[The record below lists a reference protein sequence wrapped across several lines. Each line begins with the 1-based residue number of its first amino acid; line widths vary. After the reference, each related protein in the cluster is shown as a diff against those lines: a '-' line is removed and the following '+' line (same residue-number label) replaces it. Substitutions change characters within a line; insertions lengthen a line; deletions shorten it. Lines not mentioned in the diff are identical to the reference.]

1 MLTDAVIV
9 LFSQLAGSFSFRS
22 VAMSQLGPFLFL
34 QLVNI
39 GSQYSYSSEDQS
51 EFLVVVSR
59 EFDEP
64 PRSADIK
71 PTDKEMVSHM
81 TVM

>member
-1 MLTDAVIV
+1 MNSPHHAHTHN
-9 LFSQLAGSFSFRS
+9 SSH
-22 VAMSQLGPFLFL
+22 L

-51 EFLVVVSR
+51 EFLVVVSK

-64 PRSADIK
+64 PRSADVK
-71 PTDKEMVSHM
+71 PTDKELVSFTDHL
-81 TVM
+81 TVTTSS

>member
-1 MLTDAVIV
+1 MNMNPPITHVYT
-9 LFSQLAGSFSFRS
+9 QL
-22 VAMSQLGPFLFL
+22 PHL

-51 EFLVVVSR
+51 EFLVVVSK

-64 PRSADIK
+64 PRSADVK
-71 PTDKEMVSHM
+71 PTDKELVSPL
-81 TVM
+81 VM

>member
-1 MLTDAVIV
+1 MLQK
-9 LFSQLAGSFSFRS
+9 LFLLLSLSWFKVFFPFS
-22 VAMSQLGPFLFL
+22 LLL

-51 EFLVVVSR
+51 EFLVVVSK

-64 PRSADIK
+64 PRSADVK

-81 TVM
+81 TVMR

>member
-1 MLTDAVIV
+1 MNPPITHIHTY
-9 LFSQLAGSFSFRS
+9 SSH
-22 VAMSQLGPFLFL
+22 L

-51 EFLVVVSR
+51 EFLVVVSK

-64 PRSADIK
+64 PRSADVK
-71 PTDKEMVSHM
+71 PTDKELVSLLII
-81 TVM
+81 

>member
-1 MLTDAVIV
+1 MHT
-9 LFSQLAGSFSFRS
+9 
-22 VAMSQLGPFLFL
+22 FLHAS

-51 EFLVVVSR
+51 EFLVVVGK

-64 PRSADIK
+64 PRSAEIK
-71 PTDKEMVSHM
+71 PTDKERVSLL
-81 TVM
+81 VM

>member
-1 MLTDAVIV
+1 MCVCV
-9 LFSQLAGSFSFRS
+9 CG
-22 VAMSQLGPFLFL
+22 L

-59 EFDEP
+59 DFDET
-64 PRSADIK
+64 PRKNSK
-71 PTDKEMVSHM
+71 PTNKQKVSHFRVVKGRQLTM
-81 TVM
+81 HHCLVNSKYCIYK